1 MRTTRAPPASPAID
15 PHRLGFARMPAA
27 TAAGCRTTTV
37 PDPGSTTPIPV
48 VVLHPTDAPAHPTRL
63 GPYTLDVAM
72 DAPVAAGTYPLVLV
86 SHGTGGSHLAYR
98 DLAAHLARAG
108 FVVAL
113 VEHPGNSRN
122 DNSRADTDANLA
134 ARPRH
139 LRRAADHLYADAAL
153 GPHLAADAVA
163 IVGHSM
169 GGYTALAAAGGRPT
183 AFAREMADGRARE
196 VPVAP
201 DDRVRALV
209 LLAPATP
216 WFMAPGALAD
226 VRVPILMLTAE
237 HDPHT
242 PEGHAEIVRRGLP
255 PDTPL
260 EHRVVPN
267 AGHFSFLSPFPAAM
281 THAAFAP
288 SQDPPG
294 FDRARFHD
302 AMHAEVTAFLR
313 RTL

>member
-1 MRTTRAPPASPAID
+1 MI
-15 PHRLGFARMPAA
+15 
-27 TAAGCRTTTV
+27 AAGCRTTTV
-37 PDPGSTTPIPV
+37 PDPASAAPIPI
-48 VVLHPTDAPAHPTRL
+48 VVLHPTDAPAHPARL

-72 DAPVAAGTYPLVLV
+72 DAPVAAGTHPLVLV
-86 SHGTGGSHLAYR
+86 SHGSGGSHLAYR

-122 DNSRADTDANLA
+122 DDSLANTDANLA

-139 LRRAADHLYADAAL
+139 LRLVADHLTTDPTV

-169 GGYTALAAAGGRPT
+169 GGYTALAAAGARPT
-183 AFAREMADGRARE
+183 AFPRETADGLSRE
-196 VPVAP
+196 VPVP
-201 DDRVRALV
+201 RDPRVRALV

-216 WFMAPGALAD
+216 WFMQPGALAD
-226 VRVPILMLTAE
+226 VRVPILMLTAQ

-242 PEGHAEIVRRGLP
+242 PEGHAVIVQRGLP

-260 EHRVVPN
+260 THRVVPN
-267 AGHFSFLSPFPAAM
+267 AGHFSFLGVFPPAM
-281 THAAFAP
+281 THAGFAP

-294 FDRARFHD
+294 FDRAAF
-302 AMHAEVTAFLR
+302 HAELHVEVEAFLGR
-313 RTL
+313 VLRGA

>member
-1 MRTTRAPPASPAID
+1 MS
-15 PHRLGFARMPAA
+15 
-27 TAAGCRTTTV
+27 AAGCRSMTV
-37 PDPGSTTPIPV
+37 PDPTSGPAIPI
-48 VVLHPTDAPAHPTRL
+48 VVLHPTDAPARTARL
-63 GPYTLDVAM
+63 GPYALAAAT
-72 DAPVAAGTYPLVLV
+72 DAPVAAGAYPLVLV

-122 DNSRADTDANLA
+122 DDSRADTDANLA

-139 LRRAADHLYADAAL
+139 LRLAADHLYADATL
-153 GPHLAADAVA
+153 GPHLAPGAVA

-183 AFAREMADGRARE
+183 AFARETADGRARE

-209 LLAPATP
+209 LLAPAAA
-216 WFMAPGALAD
+216 WFLAPGALRD

-255 PDTPL
+255 ADAPL
-260 EHRVVPN
+260 VHRVVPN

-281 THAAFAP
+281 TSAAFAP

-302 AMHAEVTAFLR
+302 AMYAEVTAFLR

>member
-1 MRTTRAPPASPAID
+1 M
-15 PHRLGFARMPAA
+15 
-27 TAAGCRTTTV
+27 TAAGCRTLAV
-37 PDPGSTTPIPV
+37 PDPAPGPAIPL
-48 VVLHPTDAPAHPTRL
+48 VVLYPTDAPAGPARL
-63 GPYTLDVAM
+63 GPYAIDVAM
-72 DAPVAAGTYPLVLV
+72 DAPPAAGRHPLVLV
-86 SHGTGGSHLAYR
+86 SHGSGGSHLAYR

-108 FVVAL
+108 HVVAL

-122 DNSRADTDANLA
+122 DNTLVDTDANLA

-139 LRRAADHLYADAAL
+139 LRLVVDALAADATL
-153 GPHLAADAVA
+153 GPHVAADAVA

-169 GGYTALAAAGGRPT
+169 GGYTALAAAGARPT
-183 AFAREMADGRARE
+183 AFARETADGRARA
-196 VPVAP
+196 VPVTP

-216 WFMAPGALAD
+216 WYMAPGALRD

-255 PDTPL
+255 PDAPL

-281 THAAFAP
+281 TNAAFAP

-294 FDRARFHD
+294 FDRARFH
-302 AMHAEVTAFLR
+302 AALYAEVTGFLGR
-313 RTL
+313 VLKGV

>member
-1 MRTTRAPPASPAID
+1 M
-15 PHRLGFARMPAA
+15 
-27 TAAGCRTTTV
+27 TV
-37 PDPGSTTPIPV
+37 PDPAPGPAIPM
-48 VVLHPTDAPAHPTRL
+48 VVLYPSDAPAHATRF
-63 GPYTLDVAM
+63 GPYAIDVAM
-72 DAPVAAGTYPLVLV
+72 DAPPAAGTYPLVLV
-86 SHGTGGSHLAYR
+86 SHGSGGSHLAYR

-122 DNSRADTDANLA
+122 DNGLVDTDANLA

-139 LRRAADHLYADAAL
+139 LRLVADHLTADPMI
-153 GPHLAADAVA
+153 GPHLVADAVA
-163 IVGHSM
+163 VVGHSM

-183 AFAREMADGRARE
+183 AFARETADGRARE
-196 VPVAP
+196 IPVPP

-209 LLAPATP
+209 LLAPAAA
-216 WFMAPGALAD
+216 WYLAPDALRD

-242 PEGHAEIVRRGLP
+242 PAGHAEIVRRGLP

-260 EHRVVPN
+260 EHRVVAN

-281 THAAFAP
+281 TSAAFAP

-294 FDRARFHD
+294 FDRARFHA
-302 AMHAEVTAFLR
+302 AMYAEVAAFLGR
-313 RTL
+313 VLRNA